1 MVKVHN
7 IPYIHCTDVRELIG
21 AHWTDCEFAQMAEND
36 SYRTIYCDD
45 NSLKML
51 QEELEDE
58 KASWGDL
65 TPEEAEDEEEYQYQ
79 RRLHRRSPVAPRLE
93 NQIKLVEALREMGY
107 NNEVLIYVS
116 W

>member
-7 IPYIHCTDVRELIG
+7 IPYIHCTDVCELIG

-36 SYRTIYCDD
+36 SFRSIFCDD
-45 NSLKML
+45 DYLKML

-65 TPEEAEDEEEYQYQ
+65 TPEEFEDKEEYQ
-79 RRLHRRSPVAPRLE
+79 RLRRRSPVARLE
-93 NQIKLVEALREMGY
+93 NQIKLIEALREMGY
-107 NNEVLIYVS
+107 NSEMLIYVR

>member
-1 MVKVHN
+1 MVKVQSV
-7 IPYIHCTDVRELIG
+7 PYIHCKDVRELIG
-21 AHWTDCEFAQMAEND
+21 AHWSDCEFAQMAEND
-36 SYRTIYCDD
+36 SYHSIFCDD
-45 NSLKML
+45 DSLVML

-65 TPEEAEDEEEYQYQ
+65 TLEEFEDEEEYQ
-79 RRLHRRSPVAPRLE
+79 RLRRRSPIARLE

-107 NNEVLIYVS
+107 NSEMLIYVS

>member
-1 MVKVHN
+1 MVKVQSV
-7 IPYIHCTDVRELIG
+7 PYIHCKDVRELIG
-21 AHWTDCEFAQMAEND
+21 AHWSDCEFAQMAEND
-36 SYRTIYCDD
+36 SYRSIFCDD
-45 NSLKML
+45 DSLKML

-65 TPEEAEDEEEYQYQ
+65 TLEEFEDEEEYQ
-79 RRLHRRSPVAPRLE
+79 RWRCKSPIVRLE

-107 NNEVLIYVS
+107 NGEMLIYVS

>member
-1 MVKVHN
+1 MVKVQSV
-7 IPYIHCTDVRELIG
+7 PYIHCEDVRELIG
-21 AHWTDCEFAQMAEND
+21 EHWSDWEFAQMAEND

-45 NSLKML
+45 NSMKML

-65 TPEEAEDEEEYQYQ
+65 TLEEIEDEEEYQYQ
-79 RRLHRRSPVAPRLE
+79 RRLRRRSPVARLE

-107 NNEVLIYVS
+107 NSEMLIYVS

>member
-7 IPYIHCTDVRELIG
+7 VPYIHCEDVRELIG
-21 AHWTDCEFAQMAEND
+21 EHWSDCEFAQMAEND
-36 SYRTIYCDD
+36 SYRSIFCDD
-45 NSLKML
+45 DSLKML

-65 TPEEAEDEEEYQYQ
+65 TPEEFEDEEDYQ
-79 RRLHRRSPVAPRLE
+79 RICRKGPIARLE

-107 NNEVLIYVS
+107 NSEMLIYVS

>member
-1 MVKVHN
+1 MVKVQSV
-7 IPYIHCTDVRELIG
+7 PYIHCEDVRELIG
-21 AHWTDCEFAQMAEND
+21 VHWSDCEFAQMAEND
-36 SYRTIYCDD
+36 SYRSIFCDD

-65 TPEEAEDEEEYQYQ
+65 TPEEFEDEEDYQ
-79 RRLHRRSPVAPRLE
+79 RWRRKSPIVRLE

>member
-7 IPYIHCTDVRELIG
+7 VPYIYCEDVRELIG
-21 AHWTDCEFAQMAEND
+21 EHWSDCEFAQMAEND

-65 TPEEAEDEEEYQYQ
+65 TLEEIEDEEEYQYQ
-79 RRLHRRSPVAPRLE
+79 RRLRRRSPVARLE

-107 NNEVLIYVS
+107 NSEMLIYVS

>member
-7 IPYIHCTDVRELIG
+7 IPYIHCEDVRELIG
-21 AHWTDCEFAQMAEND
+21 AHWSDCVFAQMAEND
-36 SYRTIYCDD
+36 SYRSIFCDD

-65 TPEEAEDEEEYQYQ
+65 TPEEFEDEEEYQYL
-79 RRLHRRSPVAPRLE
+79 RRRSPVARLE

-107 NNEVLIYVS
+107 CDEMLIYVS

>member
-1 MVKVHN
+1 MVKVQN
-7 IPYIHCTDVRELIG
+7 VPYIHCRDVRELIG
-21 AHWTDCEFAQMAEND
+21 AHWSDCEFAQMAEND
-36 SYRTIYCDD
+36 SYRSIFCDD
-45 NSLKML
+45 DSLEML

-65 TPEEAEDEEEYQYQ
+65 TPEEFEDEEEYQ
-79 RRLHRRSPVAPRLE
+79 RWCRKSPIVRLE

-107 NNEVLIYVS
+107 NSEMLIYVS

>member
-1 MVKVHN
+1 MIEVKNV
-7 IPYIHCTDVRELIG
+7 PYIHCEDVHELIG
-21 AHWTDCEFAQMAEND
+21 VQWSDCEFAQMAEND
-36 SYRTIYCDD
+36 SYRSIFCDD
-45 NSLKML
+45 DALERL

-65 TPEEAEDEEEYQYQ
+65 TPEEFEDKEEYQ
-79 RRLHRRSPVAPRLE
+79 RLHRRSPVVRLE

-107 NNEVLIYVS
+107 NGTMLIYVS

>member
-7 IPYIHCTDVRELIG
+7 VPYIHCEDVRELIG
-21 AHWTDCEFAQMAEND
+21 EHWSDCEFAQMAEND
-36 SYRTIYCDD
+36 SYRTIFCDD

-65 TPEEAEDEEEYQYQ
+65 TLEEARDEEEYQYF
-79 RRLHRRSPVAPRLE
+79 RRLRRRSPIVRLE
-93 NQIKLVEALREMGY
+93 NQIKLVEALRKMGY
-107 NNEVLIYVS
+107 NSEILIYVS

>member
-1 MVKVHN
+1 MVKVQN
-7 IPYIHCTDVRELIG
+7 VPYIHCEDVRELIG
-21 AHWTDCEFAQMAEND
+21 AHWSDCEFAQMAEND
-36 SYRTIYCDD
+36 SYRSIFCDD

-65 TPEEAEDEEEYQYQ
+65 TPEEAKDEEEYQYL
-79 RRLHRRSPVAPRLE
+79 RRLCRRSPIARLE

-107 NNEVLIYVS
+107 CDEMLIYVS

>member
-1 MVKVHN
+1 MVKVQN
-7 IPYIHCTDVRELIG
+7 VPYIHCEDVRELIG
-21 AHWTDCEFAQMAEND
+21 AHWSDCEFAQMAEND
-36 SYRTIYCDD
+36 SYRSIFCDD

-65 TPEEAEDEEEYQYQ
+65 TPEEFEDEEEYQ
-79 RRLHRRSPVAPRLE
+79 RLHRRSPVMRLE
-93 NQIKLVEALREMGY
+93 NQIKLIEALREMDYY
-107 NNEVLIYVS
+107 NEMLIYVS

>member
-7 IPYIHCTDVRELIG
+7 IPYIHCEDVHELIG
-21 AHWTDCEFAQMAEND
+21 AHWSDCEFAQMAEND

-65 TPEEAEDEEEYQYQ
+65 TPEEAEDEEEYQYL
-79 RRLHRRSPVAPRLE
+79 RRLRRRSPIVRLE
-93 NQIKLVEALREMGY
+93 NQIKLIEALREMGY
-107 NNEVLIYVS
+107 NSEMLIYVS

>member
-7 IPYIHCTDVRELIG
+7 VPYIYCEDVRELIG
-21 AHWTDCEFAQMAEND
+21 EHWSDCEFAQMAEND

-65 TPEEAEDEEEYQYQ
+65 TPEELEDEEEYQYF
-79 RRLHRRSPVAPRLE
+79 RRLRRRSPVVRLE

-107 NNEVLIYVS
+107 NSEMLIYVS

>member
-1 MVKVHN
+1 MIKVRTV
-7 IPYIHCTDVRELIG
+7 PYIRCEDVYELIG
-21 AHWTDCEFAQMAEND
+21 AHWSDCEFAQMAEND
-36 SYRTIYCDD
+36 SYRSIFCDD
-45 NSLKML
+45 DSLKML

-65 TPEEAEDEEEYQYQ
+65 TPEEVEDEEEYQYW
-79 RRLHRRSPVAPRLE
+79 RRLRRRSPVVRLE

-107 NNEVLIYVS
+107 NSEMLIYVS

>member
-1 MVKVHN
+1 MVKVRN
-7 IPYIHCTDVRELIG
+7 VPYIRCEDVRELIG
-21 AHWTDCEFAQMAEND
+21 AHWSDCEFAQMAEND
-36 SYRTIYCDD
+36 SYRSIFCDD
-45 NSLKML
+45 DSLKML

-65 TPEEAEDEEEYQYQ
+65 TPEEVEDEEEYQYW
-79 RRLHRRSPVAPRLE
+79 RRLRRRSPVVRLE

-107 NNEVLIYVS
+107 NSEMLIYVS

>member
-1 MVKVHN
+1 MVKVQN
-7 IPYIHCTDVRELIG
+7 VPYIHCRDVRELIG
-21 AHWTDCEFAQMAEND
+21 AHWSDCEFAQMAEND
-36 SYRTIYCDD
+36 SYHSIFCDD
-45 NSLKML
+45 DALKML

-65 TPEEAEDEEEYQYQ
+65 TSEEFEDEEDYQ
-79 RRLHRRSPVAPRLE
+79 RMRRRSPIVRLE

-107 NNEVLIYVS
+107 HNEMLIYVS

>member
-1 MVKVHN
+1 MVKVQN
-7 IPYIHCTDVRELIG
+7 VPYIYCKDVHELIG
-21 AHWTDCEFAQMAEND
+21 AHWSDCEFAQMAENG
-36 SYRTIYCDD
+36 SYRSIFCDD
-45 NSLKML
+45 DSLQML

-65 TPEEAEDEEEYQYQ
+65 TPEEFEDEEEYQ
-79 RRLHRRSPVAPRLE
+79 RLRRRSPVVRLE

-107 NNEVLIYVS
+107 NSEMLIYVS

>member
-1 MVKVHN
+1 MVKVQSV
-7 IPYIHCTDVRELIG
+7 PYIHCRDVRELIG
-21 AHWTDCEFAQMAEND
+21 AHWSDCEFAQMAEND
-36 SYRTIYCDD
+36 SYRSIFCDD
-45 NSLKML
+45 DSLKML

-65 TPEEAEDEEEYQYQ
+65 TLEEFEDEEEYQRW
-79 RRLHRRSPVAPRLE
+79 RRKSPIVRLE

-107 NNEVLIYVS
+107 NSEMLIYVS

>member
-7 IPYIHCTDVRELIG
+7 VPYIYCEDVRELIG
-21 AHWTDCEFAQMAEND
+21 EHWSDCEFAQMAEND

-65 TPEEAEDEEEYQYQ
+65 TLEEAEDEEEYQYL
-79 RRLHRRSPVAPRLE
+79 RRLRRRSPIVRLE

-107 NNEVLIYVS
+107 NSEMLIYVS